1 MFISDLTKDS
11 KVLDMNE
18 VINLDPSEIKVE
30 ETSERIVHKIQDWLL
45 KEVSL
50 KEVAG
55 LAEDTTQ
62 CLLVSVHITNP
73 VTFNSNV
80 AFPYS
85 SVQLRYSYFITGMQ
99 STRTSYTY

>member
-11 KVLDMNE
+11 KVLDVNE
-18 VINLDPSEIKVE
+18 VMNLDPSEIKVK
-30 ETSERIVHKIQDWLL
+30 ETSEQIVHKIQDWLL
-45 KEVSL
+45 KEASL

-85 SVQLRYSYFITGMQ
+85 SVQLRYS
-99 STRTSYTY
+99 

>member
-1 MFISDLTKDS
+1 MFVSDLAKDS
-11 KVLDMNE
+11 KVLDVNE

-30 ETSERIVHKIQDWLL
+30 ETSECIVHKIQDWLL
-45 KEVSL
+45 KEASS

-55 LAEDTTQ
+55 LPEDTTQ
-62 CLLVSVHITNP
+62 RLLVGVHITNP

-85 SVQLRYSYFITGMQ
+85 SV
-99 STRTSYTY
+99 